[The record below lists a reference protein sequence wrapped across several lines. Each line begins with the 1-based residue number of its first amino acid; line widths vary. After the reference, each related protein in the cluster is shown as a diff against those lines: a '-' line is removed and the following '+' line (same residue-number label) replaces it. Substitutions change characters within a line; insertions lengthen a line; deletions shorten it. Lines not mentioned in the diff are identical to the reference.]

1 MAAFRRCDTLDKE
14 SMTPLRDIDDQTAAY
29 ILETH
34 AHFEDLRQVAAQLAG
49 FLVLHASGANAAS
62 PDHPVLQAA
71 ADLHRGAVVGVK
83 SARPSARA
91 APHHRCL
98 VEACADLDAALSLVR
113 TGAAID
119 GALAPLRRA
128 FARLRDAAGSL
139 PGFEMVSFQQAC
151 CAAHISPGNAHN
163 GTRPVRSPGN
173 AHNRTHSVR
182 SERTGS

>member
-1 MAAFRRCDTLDKE
+1 
-14 SMTPLRDIDDQTAAY
+14 MTRPGDIDDQTAAY
-29 ILETH
+29 ILETRMQ
-34 AHFEDLRQVAAQLAG
+34 FEDLRQVAAQLAG

-71 ADLHRGAVVGVK
+71 ADLHRGAADGVR

-98 VEACADLDAALSLVR
+98 VEASADLDAALTLVR
-113 TGAAID
+113 TGTAID

-139 PGFEMVSFQQAC
+139 PGFEMVSFRHAC
-151 CAAHISPGNAHN
+151 CAARIPPVTAHNGTRPVRSPLNAHN
-163 GTRPVRSPGN
+163 GTRPVRS
-173 AHNRTHSVR
+173 
-182 SERTGS
+182 ERTGS

>member
-1 MAAFRRCDTLDKE
+1 
-14 SMTPLRDIDDQTAAY
+14 MTRLGDIDDQTAAY
-29 ILETH
+29 ILETR
-34 AHFEDLRQVAAQLAG
+34 AQFEDLRQVAAQIAG

-71 ADLHRGAVVGVK
+71 ADLHRGAVDGVR

-98 VEACADLDAALSLVR
+98 VEACADLDAALTLVR

-119 GALAPLRRA
+119 SALAPLRRA

-139 PGFEMVSFQQAC
+139 PGFEMVSFQHAC
-151 CAAHISPGNAHN
+151 CAASTEARSQESG
-163 GTRPVRSPGN
+163 VRSQNRAPYSVSCRIPG
-173 AHNRTHSVR
+173 
-182 SERTGS
+182 RTGL